1 MAKYAAKGASIS
13 YENPASTW
21 NVIPA
26 VGDFELDL
34 GDTEEIDVTTHDSAG
49 SYRETVNGFKAPAE
63 ISFPIVYDPA
73 EADHEYLR
81 ANHGGT
87 AKAFKIILPDAGNAQ
102 FAFSAI
108 IKGFRVSAPVDGR
121 LEATVS
127 VKPTGDITFTA

>member
-1 MAKYAAKGASIS
+1 MAKYAAKGAIIK
-13 YENPASTW
+13 YENPASTF

-49 SYRETVNGFKAPAE
+49 SYRETVNGFIAPAE
-63 ISFPIVYDPA
+63 ISFPLVYDPA
-73 EADHEYLR
+73 DTHHAFLLT
-81 ANHGGT
+81 NHGGSALT
-87 AKAFKIILPDAGNAQ
+87 FQVILPDTGAGT
-102 FAFSAI
+102 FEFDAI

-127 VKPTGDITFTA
+127 IKPTGAIVFTA

>member
-1 MAKYAAKGASIS
+1 MAKYAAKGAILK

-21 NVIPA
+21 NTIPA

-49 SYRETVNGFKAPAE
+49 SFRETVNGFKAPAE
-63 ISFPIVYDPA
+63 ISFPLVYDPA
-73 EADHEYLR
+73 NTHHEYLR

-87 AKAFKIILPDAGNAQ
+87 AVGFQVILPDAGAAT
-102 FAFSAI
+102 FEFEAI

-121 LEATVS
+121 LEATVT
-127 VKPTGDITFTA
+127 VKPTGAITFTA